1 MAQAKVGVVGLGN
14 MGRGVAGNL
23 HKAQTPLMVWDV
35 APEAREPWEKK
46 RGVEILEPGEMA
58 GQASVIFFVVPGSPE
73 IEEALKGRGG
83 VLANARKNLV
93 IYDFTSSDPA
103 VSRKLARRAKA
114 KGVAYLDAGMSG
126 GATGAAAGT
135 LTLMIGGDEKAYRRT
150 KRFLTPIADNLFHL
164 GESGAGH
171 AMKLIHNMVC
181 HSIFMATCEGG
192 KLAERVGLKV
202 EDMIE
207 VFNVSNARS
216 YASQFR
222 FPKHILSEKWDG
234 KSRVYN
240 MIKDV
245 GMAVKMGKKHRAQTA
260 HGEATLEFLEKAVKR
275 GMIEKD
281 FTLLYR
287 DYEKVSKTRL

>member
-1 MAQAKVGVVGLGN
+1 MAQVKVGVIGLGN
-14 MGRGVAGNL
+14 MGRGVAENL
-23 HKAQTPLMVWDV
+23 HKAKTPLMVWDV
-35 APEAREPWEKK
+35 VPEAREPWKRK
-46 RGVEILEPGEMA
+46 RGVEVLEPGEMA
-58 GQASVIFFVVPGSPE
+58 GRARIIFFVVPGSPE
-73 IEEALKGRGG
+73 IEEALKGRAG

-103 VSRKLARRAKA
+103 VSRKIACRAKA
-114 KGVAYLDAGMSG
+114 RGVAYLDAGMSG

-135 LTLMIGGDEKAYRRT
+135 LTLMIGGDAKAYRRT
-150 KRFLTPIADNLFHL
+150 KRFLDPIADNLFYL

-192 KLAERVGLKV
+192 KLAEKVGLDV
-202 EDMIE
+202 ADMIN

-222 FPKHILSEKWDG
+222 FPNHILSGKWDG

-240 MIKDV
+240 MLKDV
-245 GMAVKMGKKHRAQTA
+245 RMAVKMGKKHRAQTV
-260 HGEATLEFLEKAVKR
+260 HGEATLEFLEKAAKR

>member
-1 MAQAKVGVVGLGN
+1 MAQAKIGVVGLGN

-23 HKAQTPLMVWDV
+23 HKAKMPLMVWDV

-46 RGVEILEPGEMA
+46 RGVEICEPGEMA
-58 GQASVIFFVVPGSPE
+58 AQAGVIFFVVPGSPE
-73 IEEALKGRGG
+73 INESLKGKTG
-83 VLANARKNLV
+83 VLTNARKNLV

-103 VSRKLARRAKA
+103 VTRQIARRAKG

-135 LTLMIGGDEKAYRRT
+135 LTLMIGGDEKAFRRT
-150 KRFLTPIADNLFHL
+150 KKFLKPIADDLFHL

-192 KLAERVGLKV
+192 KLAEKVGLKV
-202 EDMIE
+202 EDMIN

-222 FPKHILSEKWDG
+222 FPNHILSGKWDG

-245 GMAVKMGKKHRAQTA
+245 GMAVKMGKKHRAQTV

>member
-1 MAQAKVGVVGLGN
+1 MAQAKVGVVGLGS
-14 MGRGVAGNL
+14 MGSGVAANF
-23 HKAQTPLMVWDV
+23 HKAKIPLLVWDV
-35 APEAREPWEKK
+35 DPEARASWERK
-46 RGVEILEPGEMA
+46 RGVGVAEPGAMA
-58 GQASVIFFVVPGSPE
+58 AEASVLFFVVPGSPE
-73 IEEALKGRGG
+73 IEACLKGRDG

-103 VSRKLARRAKA
+103 VTRKIARRAKA

-126 GATGAAAGT
+126 GSTGAAAGT
-135 LTLMIGGDEKAYRRT
+135 LTLMIGGDAAAFRRT
-150 KRFLTPIADNLFHL
+150 KRFLRPIADNLFHL

-171 AMKLIHNMVC
+171 TLKLIHNMVC
-181 HSIFMATCEGG
+181 HSIFAATCEGG
-192 KLAERVGLKV
+192 KLAEKMGIRL
-202 EDMIE
+202 EDMIR

-222 FPKHILSEKWDG
+222 FPNHILSEKWDG

-245 GMAVKMGKKHRAQTA
+245 GMAVEMGKKRKAHTAQ
-260 HGEATLEFLEKAVKR
+260 GEATLALLRKAVKR
-275 GMIEKD
+275 GMMEED

-287 DYEKVSKTRL
+287 DYEKIVKTIL

>member
-14 MGRGVAGNL
+14 MGRGVTGNL
-23 HKAQTPLMVWDV
+23 HKAKTPLMVWDV

-46 RGVEILEPGEMA
+46 RGVEVMEPGEMA
-58 GQASVIFFVVPGSPE
+58 AQAGIIFFVVPGSPE
-73 IEEALKGRGG
+73 INESLKGKTG

-93 IYDFTSSDPA
+93 LYDFTSSDPA
-103 VSRKLARRAKA
+103 VTRQIARRAKA

-150 KRFLTPIADNLFHL
+150 KRFLKPIADDLFYL

-192 KLAERVGLKV
+192 KLAEKVGLKV
-202 EDMIE
+202 EDMIN

-222 FPKHILSEKWDG
+222 FPNHILSEKWDG

-245 GMAVKMGKKHRAQTA
+245 GMAVKMGKKHRVQTV

>member
-1 MAQAKVGVVGLGN
+1 MAQAKIGVVGLGN

-23 HKAQTPLMVWDV
+23 HKAKMPLMVWDV

-46 RGVEILEPGEMA
+46 RGVEICEPGDMA
-58 GQASVIFFVVPGSPE
+58 AQAGVIFFVVPGSPE
-73 IEEALKGRGG
+73 INESLKGKTG
-83 VLANARKNLV
+83 VLASARKNLV

-103 VSRKLARRAKA
+103 VTRQIARRAKA

-150 KRFLTPIADNLFHL
+150 KRFLKPIADDLFHL

-192 KLAERVGLKV
+192 KLAEKVGLKL
-202 EDMIE
+202 EDMIN

-222 FPKHILSEKWDG
+222 FPNHILSGKWDG

-245 GMAVKMGKKHRAQTA
+245 GMAVKMGKKHRAQTV

>member
-1 MAQAKVGVVGLGN
+1 MAQAKIGVVGLGN

-23 HKAQTPLMVWDV
+23 HKAKMPLMVWDV

-46 RGVEILEPGEMA
+46 RGVEICEPGEMA
-58 GQASVIFFVVPGSPE
+58 AQAGVIFFVVPGSPE
-73 IEEALKGRGG
+73 INESLKGKTG
-83 VLANARKNLV
+83 VLASARKNLV

-103 VSRKLARRAKA
+103 VTRQIARRAKA

-135 LTLMIGGDEKAYRRT
+135 LTLMIGGDEKAFRRT
-150 KRFLTPIADNLFHL
+150 KRFLKPIADDLFHL

-192 KLAERVGLKV
+192 KLAEKVGLKL
-202 EDMIE
+202 EDMID

-222 FPKHILSEKWDG
+222 FPNHILSGKWDG

-245 GMAVKMGKKHRAQTA
+245 GMAVKMGKKHRAQTV

>member
-1 MAQAKVGVVGLGN
+1 M
-14 MGRGVAGNL
+14 
-23 HKAQTPLMVWDV
+23 T
-35 APEAREPWEKK
+35 
-46 RGVEILEPGEMA
+46 
-58 GQASVIFFVVPGSPE
+58 
-73 IEEALKGRGG
+73 
-83 VLANARKNLV
+83 RK
-93 IYDFTSSDPA
+93 I
-103 VSRKLARRAKA
+103 ARRAKA

-135 LTLMIGGDEKAYRRT
+135 LTLMIGGDEKAFRRT
-150 KRFLTPIADNLFHL
+150 KRFLKPIADDLFHL

-192 KLAERVGLKV
+192 KLAEKVGLKV
-202 EDMIE
+202 EDMIN

-222 FPKHILSEKWDG
+222 FPNHILSGKWDG

-245 GMAVKMGKKHRAQTA
+245 GMAVKMGKKHRAQTV
-260 HGEATLEFLEKAVKR
+260 HGEATLEFLKKAVKR

>member
-23 HKAQTPLMVWDV
+23 HKAKISLMVWDV
-35 APEAREPWEKK
+35 ASEAREPWERK
-46 RGVEILEPGEMA
+46 RGVEVLEPGEMA
-58 GQASVIFFVVPGSPE
+58 GQAGIIFFVVPGSPE
-73 IEEALKGRGG
+73 IEAALKGRNG

-103 VSRKLARRAKA
+103 VSRKIARRAKA

-150 KRFLTPIADNLFHL
+150 KRFLTPIADDLFYL

-192 KLAERVGLKV
+192 KLAEKVGLKV
-202 EDMIE
+202 EDMID

-222 FPKHILSEKWDG
+222 FPNHILSEKWDG

-245 GMAVKMGKKHRAQTA
+245 GMAVQMGKKHRAHTE
-260 HGEATLEFLEKAVKR
+260 HGEATLSFLEKAVKR

-287 DYEKVSKTRL
+287 DYEKVAKTRL

>member
-1 MAQAKVGVVGLGN
+1 MAQAKIGVVGLGN

-23 HKAQTPLMVWDV
+23 HKAKMPLMVWDV

-46 RGVEILEPGEMA
+46 RGVEVMEPGEMA
-58 GQASVIFFVVPGSPE
+58 AQAGVIFFVVPGSPE
-73 IEEALKGRGG
+73 INESLKGKTG
-83 VLANARKNLV
+83 VLTSARKNLV

-103 VSRKLARRAKA
+103 VTRKIARRAKG

-135 LTLMIGGDEKAYRRT
+135 LTLMIGGDEKAFRRT
-150 KRFLTPIADNLFHL
+150 KRFLKPIADDLFYL

-192 KLAERVGLKV
+192 KLAEKVGLKV
-202 EDMIE
+202 EDMID

-222 FPKHILSEKWDG
+222 FPNHILSGKWDG

-245 GMAVKMGKKHRAQTA
+245 CMAVKMGKKHRAQTV

>member
-1 MAQAKVGVVGLGN
+1 M
-14 MGRGVAGNL
+14 
-23 HKAQTPLMVWDV
+23 
-35 APEAREPWEKK
+35 
-46 RGVEILEPGEMA
+46 
-58 GQASVIFFVVPGSPE
+58 VPGSPE
-73 IEEALKGRGG
+73 IEEALKGKNG

-103 VSRKLARRAKA
+103 VSRRIARRAKA
-114 KGVAYLDAGMSG
+114 KGVAFLDAGMSG

-135 LTLMIGGDEKAYRRT
+135 LTLMIGGDERAYRRT
-150 KRFLTPIADNLFHL
+150 KRYLAPIADNLFHL

-222 FPKHILSEKWDG
+222 FPNHILSEKWDG

-245 GMAVKMGKKHRAQTA
+245 GMAVEMGRKHRAQTA
-260 HGEATLEFLEKAVKR
+260 HGEATLAFLEKAVKR

-287 DYEKVSKTRL
+287 DYEKVSKTRS

>member
-1 MAQAKVGVVGLGN
+1 MAQAKIGVVGLGN

-23 HKAQTPLMVWDV
+23 HKAKMPLMVWDV

-46 RGVEILEPGEMA
+46 RGVEICEPGEMA
-58 GQASVIFFVVPGSPE
+58 AQAGVIFFVVPGSPE
-73 IEEALKGRGG
+73 INESLKGKTG
-83 VLANARKNLV
+83 VLASARKNLV

-103 VSRKLARRAKA
+103 VTRQIARRAKG

-135 LTLMIGGDEKAYRRT
+135 LTLMIGGDEKAFRRT
-150 KRFLTPIADNLFHL
+150 KRFLKPIADDLFHL

-192 KLAERVGLKV
+192 KLAEKVGLKV
-202 EDMIE
+202 EDMID

-222 FPKHILSEKWDG
+222 FPNHILSGKWDG

-245 GMAVKMGKKHRAQTA
+245 GMAVKMGKKHRAQTV

>member
-1 MAQAKVGVVGLGN
+1 MAQAKIGVVGLGN

-23 HKAQTPLMVWDV
+23 HKAKMPLMVWDV
-35 APEAREPWEKK
+35 APEAREPWERK
-46 RGVEILEPGEMA
+46 RGVEVCEPGEMA
-58 GQASVIFFVVPGSPE
+58 AQAGVIFFVVPGSPE
-73 IEEALKGRGG
+73 IEESLKGRGG

-103 VSRKLARRAKA
+103 VTRKIARRAKT

-135 LTLMIGGDEKAYRRT
+135 LTLMIGGDEKAFRRT
-150 KRFLTPIADNLFHL
+150 KRFLSPIADDLFHL

-192 KLAERVGLKV
+192 KLAEKVGLKV
-202 EDMIE
+202 EDMIN

-222 FPKHILSEKWDG
+222 FPNHILSGKWDG

-245 GMAVKMGKKHRAQTA
+245 GMAVKMGKKHRAQTE
-260 HGEATLEFLEKAVKR
+260 HGEATLAFLEKAVKR

>member
-1 MAQAKVGVVGLGN
+1 MAQAKIGVVGLGN
-14 MGRGVAGNL
+14 MGRGVAANL
-23 HKAQTPLMVWDV
+23 HKAKIPLMVWDV
-35 APEAREPWEKK
+35 VPEARKPWEKK
-46 RGVEILEPGEMA
+46 RGVEVIEPGEMA
-58 GQASVIFFVVPGSPE
+58 GQARIIIFVVPGSPE
-73 IEEALKGRGG
+73 IQEALKGRAG

-103 VSRKLARRAKA
+103 VSRRIARRAKS

-150 KRFLTPIADNLFHL
+150 KRFLVPIADNLFYL

-222 FPKHILSEKWDG
+222 FPNHILSEKWDG
-234 KSRVYN
+234 KSRIYN

-245 GMAVKMGKKHRAQTA
+245 GMAVKMGKKHRAHTE

-275 GMIEKD
+275 GMIEND

-287 DYEKVSKTRL
+287 DYDKIAKARL